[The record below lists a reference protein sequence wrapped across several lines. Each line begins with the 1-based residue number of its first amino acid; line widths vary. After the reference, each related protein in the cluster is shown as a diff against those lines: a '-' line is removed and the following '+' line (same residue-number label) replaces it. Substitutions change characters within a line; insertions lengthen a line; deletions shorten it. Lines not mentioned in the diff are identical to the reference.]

1 MFKTS
6 TRRTRIASVA
16 LAVVVG
22 PGALL
27 AGSGAT
33 ASTDGSAPS
42 DSAARDAGK
51 NLVLRPGAVG
61 KAKVG
66 MTIKQAMKTG
76 LFKRNGMCG
85 PLRPKGK
92 LNRQFGT
99 FVHKGRLI
107 GMKIHGRNIRTAQGI
122 GLNTK
127 LRKLRKE
134 YGKRLSKPRQFN
146 DGGWGVVVR
155 KRQRYLGFLLG
166 TRPKARPKPTHKV
179 VYMEVTRGRAPTL
192 YPDGC

>member
-1 MFKTS
+1 MFNANS
-6 TRRTRIASVA
+6 RRARIASVA

-33 ASTDGSAPS
+33 ASAGNAGSDPG
-42 DSAARDAGK
+42 RDAGK

-66 MTIKQAMKTG
+66 MTIKQAMRTG
-76 LFKRNGMCG
+76 LFKRRGVCG

-92 LNRQFGT
+92 LNGQFGT

-107 GMKIHGRNIRTAQGI
+107 GMKIHGKNIRTAHGI
-122 GLNTK
+122 GLRTT
-127 LRKLRKE
+127 LRKLRGE
-134 YGKRLSKPRQFN
+134 YGSRLSKPRQFA

-155 KRQRYLGFLLG
+155 KRKRYLGFLLG
-166 TRPKARPKPTHKV
+166 TRPKAHPKPSHKV
-179 VYMEVTRGRAPTL
+179 VYMEVSRGRAPTL